1 MKHLNDFRPELTKGI
16 SGFIR
21 QIFADDVTYEKI
33 HKHLTDPNDVIT
45 DQDLENIKTL
55 MVPATERDFSTAVA
69 GQ

>member
-1 MKHLNDFRPELTKGI
+1 MKHQNDFRPELSKGI

-55 MVPATERDFSTAVA
+55 MVPATEREIYNAASNE
-69 GQ
+69 